1 MQTDPNDKPETTD
14 APKATTDTQTTEQPE
29 TFDREYVEK
38 LRKENASYRTKAKEA
53 QEAAEKAK
61 TDAERAKLDD
71 IERLKAEKADAEK
84 RAAEIEARAIAA
96 ERRAALTGK
105 VADPQAALKLL
116 DESEHLGDDGSVNV
130 DKLLESYPFLA
141 PAPDSKRVDL
151 PGQKTMPGPK
161 GDLRPDDFRGKDQ
174 AWISANLHRL
184 KPPQ

>member
-1 MQTDPNDKPETTD
+1 MPEDTNPTETTD
-14 APKATTDTQTTEQPE
+14 APEATTTTDTAPE

-71 IERLKAEKADAEK
+71 IERLKAEKADIEK
-84 RAAEIEARAIAA
+84 RAAEAEARAVAA

-116 DESEHLGDDGSVNV
+116 EDTHLDDDGQVNV
-130 DKLLESYPFLA
+130 EALLEAYPFLA
-141 PAPDSKRVDL
+141 PQQDTKRVDL

-161 GDLRPDDFRGKDQ
+161 GDLTAEDFRGKDQ
-174 AWISANLHRL
+174 AWIAANLHRL